1 MGTTG
6 YRVGVLMYDGCFA
19 SEAFGVVDLLTLANR
34 VTQFGGEPAPF
45 ITSMHAA
52 GPRTIS
58 VSGGTGLR
66 AARMSYGLDLLVV
79 PGFDLELRQD
89 IARRLAGLP
98 DEVAALRRASS
109 RGVPLAS
116 ICVGAFLLGAA
127 GLLDGRRATTAWLF
141 ADELAERHPGTHV
154 DKSAL
159 LVEDGPVTTTG
170 AFSAAQDLALH
181 LIRLRAGAAVART
194 TAMVALAAP
203 GRTTQAPYI
212 DETLRE
218 NASQAFSARVRHDLL
233 ADLGQAYDLAAL
245 ASAHHVSTRT
255 MLRRF
260 RAETGQTP
268 LDFLQTARIS
278 RAKLLLEST
287 SLSVS
292 EIARAVSYH
301 DTTTFRRLF
310 ARAVGM
316 TPSDYR
322 HSFAGT

>member
-1 MGTTG
+1 MSPAG
-6 YRVGVLMYDGCFA
+6 YRVGVLVYDGCFA

-34 VTQFGGEPAPF
+34 VTEFGGEPAPF
-45 ITSMHAA
+45 VTSIHGARA
-52 GPRTIS
+52 GATS
-58 VSGGTGLR
+58 VSGGTSLR

-79 PGFDLELRQD
+79 PGFDLEPRQD
-89 IARRLAGLP
+89 ISRRLAGLH
-98 DEVAALRRASS
+98 DEVVLLRRASS
-109 RGVPLAS
+109 QGVPMAS
-116 ICVGAFLLGAA
+116 ICVGAFLLGEA
-127 GLLDGRRATTAWLF
+127 GLLGGRRATTAWLF
-141 ADELAERHPGTHV
+141 ADELAHRNPDTLV
-154 DKSAL
+154 DRNAL
-159 LVEDGPVTTTG
+159 LVEDGPITTTG

-181 LIRLRAGAAVART
+181 LVRLRAGAAAARR

-203 GRTTQAPYI
+203 GRTTQAPYV

-233 ADLGQAYDLAAL
+233 ASLDQAYALATLAA
-245 ASAHHVSTRT
+245 AHHVSTRT

-278 RAKLLLEST
+278 RAKVLLEST

-301 DTTTFRRLF
+301 DTSTFRRLF

-316 TPSDYR
+316 TPSEYR
-322 HSFAGT
+322 HSFAGA